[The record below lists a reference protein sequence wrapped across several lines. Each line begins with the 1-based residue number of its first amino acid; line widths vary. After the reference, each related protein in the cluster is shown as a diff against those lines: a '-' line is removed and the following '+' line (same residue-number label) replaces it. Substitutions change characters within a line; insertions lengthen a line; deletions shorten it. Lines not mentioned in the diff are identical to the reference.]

1 MSGNKKADKVVII
14 TGGNY
19 GIGLAI
25 ATHLASIGNNFKFF
39 FTIFTIL
46 KLKT

>member
-1 MSGNKKADKVVII
+1 MSSNKAEKVAII

-25 ATHLASIGNNFKFF
+25 TTELASTGKSGWNSCMFLFNFSD
-39 FTIFTIL
+39 
-46 KLKT
+46 